1 MKVPL
6 QAWCHTTINLL
17 INMKRKLF
25 LLISFVALFAAKKG
39 FAQDTGDN
47 LVTAGFNEATFNEFV
62 KKIESQTTFHFYYD
76 PSQFDSIAVTI
87 SMSKAYLPS
96 VLDKVF
102 SGTDWHYTIDK
113 ENHVFIT
120 KGFTLAQELPYGFFT
135 GQKDTA
141 QIIAKNKPGNPGYIR
156 QAKNVTPEIS
166 IENKLYEIGIKRKEV
181 PTGNVNIAGYIR
193 DAQTG
198 ESLSGALIY
207 KEHPHVQVNSD
218 QFGYYSLVLPA
229 GRHTL
234 NIISPGM
241 FDAKRQM
248 MLYSDGK
255 FDIAMDEKVLKLREV
270 IVEAGKEK
278 NVRSTNMGMD
288 KISILAMKQVPAVM
302 GEVDVLRTVL
312 TLPGVK
318 SVGEASTGLNV
329 RGGATDQ
336 NLILFN
342 GANIYNPSHLFGFF
356 SAFDADLIKDVT
368 LYKSA
373 IPANFGGRISSVL
386 DITSLDGNDKKISGS
401 AGIGPLTGKFTLEG
415 PLVKDKTTFA
425 AGVRATYSDWLFK
438 VLPKEYEKSSA
449 SFQDATLHIN
459 HKVNNKNNIY
469 LNGYISGD
477 KFSLNSDTNYA
488 YHNQNANIK
497 WKHSFNNRFYGV
509 LTAGVDHYDYR
520 VASSDN
526 PVNAY
531 KLTYTI
537 NQYKANADFSYFL
550 NNKHKISFGVSSL
563 YYKIH
568 SGDFSP
574 VGKESLIVAD
584 TVEAEQA
591 LESALYISDQYTVT
605 SKFALEAGIR
615 YSLYN
620 YFGPKHINTYV
631 DGLPRQESNITGV
644 NFYPSGKNIKTYGS
658 PEYRVSARYI
668 LSENTSIK
676 ASYNTLQQYIHM
688 ISNTAT
694 ISPTDVW
701 KLSDPYL
708 KPQSGTQVS
717 LGLYKNFKSNTIE
730 TSVEVYYKWIENYL
744 DYKSGALLIQNHHIE
759 TDVFTTKGKSYG
771 VEVLLKKATGKLNG
785 WASYTYSRALIR
797 ENDPLAGE
805 IINQGNYYPNNF
817 DQPHNANLI
826 GNYRVTH
833 RYSISLNVVYSTG
846 RPITLPTGV
855 FDYSGSARLTYSNR
869 NEYRIPDYFR
879 SDFSV
884 NMLGDHKVHQ
894 KTHNSW
900 TFGIYNWLG
909 RKNAYSVYYV
919 SQEGTV
925 KGYKLS
931 IFGSAIPFLT
941 YNIRF

>member
-1 MKVPL
+1 MK
-6 QAWCHTTINLL
+6 QKFCLL
-17 INMKRKLF
+17 ILSVV
-25 LLISFVALFAAKKG
+25 LITTQTAL
-39 FAQDTGDN
+39 AQRTGDN
-47 LVTAGFNEATFNEFV
+47 LITGDFNEATFNQFV
-62 KKIESQTTFHFYYD
+62 QRIESQTSFYFYFD
-76 PSQFDSIAVTI
+76 RTQFDSVSITV
-87 SMSKAYLPS
+87 SVNKAYLSS
-96 VLDKVF
+96 VLERIF
-102 SGTDWHYTIDK
+102 SNTDWHYTIDK

-135 GQKDTA
+135 GEKDTTK
-141 QIIAKNKPGNPGYIR
+141 IIAKNKPGNPGYIR
-156 QAKNVTPEIS
+156 PAKSVTPEIS
-166 IENKLYEIGIKRKEV
+166 IENKLYEIGIKRKEA

-207 KEHPHVQVNSD
+207 KDLPHVQVSSD

-234 NIISPGM
+234 NVISPGM
-241 FDAKRQM
+241 FDAKRQV

-255 FDIAMDEKVLKLREV
+255 FDITMEEKVLKLREV
-270 IVEAGKEK
+270 IVEAGKER

-373 IPANFGGRISSVL
+373 IPANYGGRISSVL

-415 PLVKDKTTFA
+415 PLIKDKTTFA

-438 VLPKEYEKSSA
+438 VLPKEYEKTSA
-449 SFQDATLHIN
+449 SFHDATIHIS
-459 HKVNNKNNIY
+459 NKANSKNDFY

-477 KFSLNSDTNYA
+477 KFSLNNDTNYA
-488 YHNQNANIK
+488 YHNENANIK
-497 WKHSFNNRFYGV
+497 WKHNFNNRFYGV
-509 LTAGVDHYDYR
+509 LTTGIDHYDYK
-520 VASSDN
+520 VASSNN
-526 PVNAY
+526 PINAY
-531 KLTYTI
+531 ELAYTI

-550 NNKHKISFGVSSL
+550 NNKHKLAFGISSL
-563 YYKIH
+563 YYNIH
-568 SGDFSP
+568 SGAFSP
-574 VGKESLIVAD
+574 LGKESLVIPD

-591 LESALYISDQYTVT
+591 IESAFYISDQYNIT
-605 SKFALEAGIR
+605 SKLALEAGIR
-615 YSLYN
+615 YSLYT
-620 YFGPKHINTYV
+620 YFGPKHVNNYV
-631 DGLPRQESNITGV
+631 PNLPRQESNITGTE
-644 NFYPSGKNIKTYGS
+644 FYPSGKNIKTYSS
-658 PEYRVSARYI
+658 PEYRASARYI

-676 ASYNTLQQYIHM
+676 ASYNTLRQYIHM

-701 KLSDPYL
+701 KLSDPYI

-744 DYKSGALLIQNHHIE
+744 DYKSGALLILNHHIE

-771 VEVLLKKATGKLNG
+771 VEAMVKKATGKLNG
-785 WASYTYSRALIR
+785 WASYTFSRAVIR

-805 IINQGNYYPNNF
+805 IINGGNYYPNNF
-817 DQPHNANLI
+817 DQPHNVNLI

-855 FDYSGSARLTYSNR
+855 FDYGGSARLTYSYR

-884 NMLGDHKVHQ
+884 NMLGDHKVKQ
-894 KTHNSW
+894 RTHNSW

-909 RKNAYSVYYV
+909 RKNAYSIYYI
-919 SQEGTV
+919 SQNGIV